1 MDDEKTRKDMPKK
14 KEKKKAQNFSRADSA
29 QYLFF
34 YFFELV
40 QRNVVQLLLT
50 ISSFA
55 DWKSL
60 KFFGVENNNFQS
72 V

>member
-1 MDDEKTRKDMPKK
+1 MDDEKTRKDMPK

-29 QYLFF
+29 QYLFIF
-34 YFFELV
+34 WTCPAKC
-40 QRNVVQLLLT
+40 VVQLLLT
-50 ISSFA
+50 ISSFIA

>member
-1 MDDEKTRKDMPKK
+1 MPK

-29 QYLFF
+29 QYLFI

-50 ISSFA
+50 ISSFIA

>member
-1 MDDEKTRKDMPKK
+1 MDDEKTRKDMPK

-29 QYLFF
+29 QYLFL
-34 YFFELV
+34 FFELV
-40 QRNVVQLLLT
+40 QRNVVHFLLT